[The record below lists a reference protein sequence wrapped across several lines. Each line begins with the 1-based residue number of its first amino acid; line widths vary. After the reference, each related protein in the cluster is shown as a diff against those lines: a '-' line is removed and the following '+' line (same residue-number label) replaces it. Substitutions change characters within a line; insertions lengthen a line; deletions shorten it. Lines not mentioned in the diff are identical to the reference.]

1 MRILID
7 THIFLWAIT
16 GDPRLSRKHRELYV
30 EPGNELFLSMASI
43 WEIMIKVSAGRL
55 PMPVPA
61 VEYLTK
67 QIETNRLTLLPLRMT
82 HFNELEKLP
91 LLHKDPFDRL
101 LAAQAR
107 AEALPLMTVDPALRK
122 YKVKVL

>member
-30 EPGNELFLSMASI
+30 EPSNELFLSMASI
-43 WEIMIKVSAGRL
+43 WEIMIKASAGRL
-55 PMPVPA
+55 PLPVPA
-61 VEYLTK
+61 AEYLTR

-107 AEALPLMTVDPALRK
+107 AEALPLMTVDPAL
-122 YKVKVL
+122 